1 MLLPM
6 KQNGTAGLLPL
17 PPAAWGPL
25 WAPRSMALAVN
36 TIVWPWN
43 SPTLFLSPGFS
54 WSDVAAFGIS
64 GSQHGAGD
72 QEGSGT
78 PF

>member
-1 MLLPM
+1 MLLLM
-6 KQNGTAGLLPL
+6 KQNGTPGLLSL

-25 WAPRSMALAVN
+25 WALRSAALAVN

-43 SPTLFLSPGFS
+43 SPTPLLSPGFS
-54 WSDVAAFGIS
+54 WSDLAVFGIS